1 MPERARDGGA
11 DEQSRCDAPWLHE
24 GHEEI
29 EEHEQ
34 QEEEVEP
41 RSRSFLPFDPIVT
54 FVLPV

>member
-1 MPERARDGGA
+1 M
-11 DEQSRCDAPWLHE
+11 E
-24 GHEEI
+24 GQMSKAGVTRHGYTRVIEEI

-34 QEEEVEP
+34 QEEEGEP